1 VNTVKRNIACFC
13 ENVFEAEMPEAVDI
27 SVEPG
32 IVESVLKGD
41 FMSVSCPLCGKRLTP
56 EYPCLF
62 SGVSGDREIFL
73 VPEAD
78 RVSFFLGKLPYDV
91 GKPWR
96 VAVGFTELAEKLR
109 LIAQGL
115 DDRVIEIMKYYLITR
130 PSPSAASSGAA
141 ASTGAPERDVSVVFS
156 GEDGG
161 RLLFH
166 VSGLKEGEVGVARLG
181 RDIYDK
187 ISSDVE
193 KRVKTDPFRDFC
205 TPPHVS
211 VRRVTSGDAVP

>member
-1 VNTVKRNIACFC
+1 MNTAKRNIACFC
-13 ENVFEAEMPEAVDI
+13 ENVFEAEIPEAVDI
-27 SVEPG
+27 SAEPG
-32 IVESVLKGD
+32 VVESVWKGD
-41 FMSVSCPLCGKRLTP
+41 FMAVSCPLCGKRLTP
-56 EYPCLF
+56 EFPCLF

-78 RVSFFLGKLPYDV
+78 RVGFLLGKLPYDI
-91 GKPWR
+91 GRPWR

-109 LIAQGL
+109 LAAQGL

-130 PSPSAASSGAA
+130 PSPPTGSSETAAFAD
-141 ASTGAPERDVSVVFS
+141 APERDVSVVYK

-187 ISSDVE
+187 IQADVE
-193 KRVKTDPFRDFC
+193 KRVKSDPFREFC

-211 VRRVTSGDAVP
+211 VRRVTSGDAAP

>member
-1 VNTVKRNIACFC
+1 MNTVKRSIACFC
-13 ENVFEAEMPEAVDI
+13 ENVFEAEMPDAVDVSAEPGVVEAV
-27 SVEPG
+27 
-32 IVESVLKGD
+32 LRGD
-41 FMSVSCPLCGKRLTP
+41 FMSVSCPLCGKRLSP

-62 SGVSGDREIFL
+62 SGVNGDREVFL

-78 RVSFFLGKLPYDV
+78 RVSFLLGRLSYDI

-109 LIAQGL
+109 AAAQGL

-130 PSPSAASSGAA
+130 PSPSVASPDVGSAA
-141 ASTGAPERDVSVVFS
+141 AREADVSVVFA
-156 GEDGG
+156 GVEGG
-161 RLLFH
+161 KLLFN

-181 RDIYDK
+181 TDVYGK
-187 ISSDVE
+187 IKSDVE
-193 KRVKTDPFRDFC
+193 NRVKTDPFKEFC

-211 VRRVTSGDAVP
+211 VRRVTSGDTAP